1 MNELSITAIPKALRY
16 IVAFSKTISAD
27 LALFVKKK
35 LTVRVLIV
43 FSSWFILRTIQQVR
57 RRKKMFRFFN
67 E

>member
-43 FSSWFILRTIQQVR
+43 FSSWFILRTIQLVR
-57 RRKKMFRFFN
+57 RRKKNVSVF
-67 E
+67 